1 MAHDPSSANTQ
12 FALGFA
18 APAPRESLFFAVLPD
33 PATAQRAFAIGERLR
48 AEHGL
53 RGRALPVERLH
64 LTLHYLGEYAG
75 IPPRLLQQAHAAGQ
89 ALEAAP
95 FELCFDRVAS
105 FGGRARTR
113 PLVLL
118 GDGEPS
124 ALRYLREALQRQ
136 LGRQGVA
143 TRADPVFVP
152 HLTLSYDEQMVPPQ
166 TVPELR
172 CTVATVS
179 LIRSVQGQG
188 RYVHEATWPLS
199 ADAAKPGSAGVEAT
213 R

>member
-1 MAHDPSSANTQ
+1 MAHDSPSATVQ
-12 FALGFA
+12 FSLGFA
-18 APAPRESLFFAVLPD
+18 APAPHESLFFAVLPD

-89 ALEAAP
+89 AVAEAP

-105 FGGRARTR
+105 FGGRTRAR

-118 GDGEPS
+118 GDGEPP
-124 ALRYLREALQRQ
+124 ALRRLREALQRQ

-143 TRADPVFVP
+143 ARAEAAYVP
-152 HLTLSYDEQMVPPQ
+152 HITLSYDEQTVPPQ
-166 TVPELR
+166 TVPDLR
-172 CTVATVS
+172 CTVAALS

-188 RYVHEATWPLS
+188 RHVHEATWPLS
-199 ADAAKPGSAGVEAT
+199 ADAAGPASAGGEAM